1 MQLTILITLHWP
13 WELITGFSLSFP
25 WWMVLCTCQ
34 LIILSRCQT
43 TGSDPADTEMQTVLS
58 LMVVSLGP
66 IRIFMSRL
74 RERSTFLFL
83 QDFAWGEAYANMC
96 VWTKLLE
103 SCVRYLHKDLRLQ
116 KSGLIF
122 SIKWLGRSFLH
133 LMMKCFCFSQKI
145 LSQSKH
151 PG

>member
-1 MQLTILITLHWP
+1 
-13 WELITGFSLSFP
+13 
-25 WWMVLCTCQ
+25 MVLCTCQ
-34 LIILSRCQT
+34 LIILSRCQI

-96 VWTKLLE
+96 V
-103 SCVRYLHKDLRLQ
+103 
-116 KSGLIF
+116 
-122 SIKWLGRSFLH
+122 
-133 LMMKCFCFSQKI
+133 
-145 LSQSKH
+145 
-151 PG
+151 